1 MDILKFLQS
10 KKIIPSKETII
21 KEQAKKLAKQISRPE
36 YFLVKMDNED
46 LSNFSNVFVDEI
58 LNILTDRFVSL
69 DDEMKKTNDAIMN
82 LKCNK

>member
-21 KEQAKKLAKQISRPE
+21 KEQAKKLAKQVSRPE

-46 LSNFSNVFVDEI
+46 LSTFANEFRDE
-58 LNILTDRFVSL
+58 LTGILTKRYHILKNEIQST
-69 DDEMKKTNDAIMN
+69 EKSINN
-82 LKCNK
+82 LK